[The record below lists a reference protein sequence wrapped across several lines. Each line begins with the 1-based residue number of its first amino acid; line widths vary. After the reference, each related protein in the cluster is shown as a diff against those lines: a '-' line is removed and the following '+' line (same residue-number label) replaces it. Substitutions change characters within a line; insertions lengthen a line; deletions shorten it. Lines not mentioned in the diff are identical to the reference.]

1 MAGELCGKKNESSV
15 FIENYKQ
22 LKVEQGN
29 RAEKII
35 EYYSMLLGALTG
47 AGCSFIPVLDSYVL
61 QDEKEKFAK
70 WFSEENLKKLSSG
83 QLRVLYLFYSMTNIG
98 KRGLYVIDEPENSL
112 HAPLLSAFM
121 YVLRNVLVEKEA
133 MAIIA
138 THSPIVLREVP
149 KKCVHILQSVEGLRC
164 VISPTIETFG
174 ENLGVLLNEVFGV
187 NADKSGYFS
196 FLKDKIVEEYKEK
209 ECEKEV
215 LVQRCLDKFGG
226 EFGMEAR
233 ALLPYI
239 TDEALAE
246 IEER

>member
-1 MAGELCGKKNESSV
+1 M
-15 FIENYKQ
+15 
-22 LKVEQGN
+22 
-29 RAEKII
+29 
-35 EYYSMLLGALTG
+35 
-47 AGCSFIPVLDSYVL
+47 
-61 QDEKEKFAK
+61 
-70 WFSEENLKKLSSG
+70 
-83 QLRVLYLFYSMTNIG
+83 
-98 KRGLYVIDEPENSL
+98 
-112 HAPLLSAFM
+112 
-121 YVLRNVLVEKEA
+121 
-133 MAIIA
+133 
-138 THSPIVLREVP
+138 
-149 KKCVHILQSVEGLRC
+149 
-164 VISPTIETFG
+164 
-174 ENLGVLLNEVFGV
+174 LLNEVFGV